1 MHQFPVVGQYMT
13 GAPHTIER
21 TRSLAAARELMLQHQ
36 VRHLPV
42 VDGKTIV
49 GVLSERDVLML
60 EALPG
65 VNPPEVRVEEA
76 MVKDV
81 FTVPPEAPV
90 GEVIESMID
99 GRLGSAIV
107 CEEDRVVGVFTTVDA
122 LRALHD
128 LLERR

>member
-1 MHQFPVVGQYMT
+1 VHQFPVVGQYMT